1 MMYKTILWAAAA
13 SIGFFFS
20 AGCSRPGPVA
30 NLRAKSLAIDIAG
43 AKYLVDPALK
53 KSGWLNIEN
62 GEGSLAGAAD
72 ELAISTNLTD
82 FSYKQW
88 THFNSNN
95 IEEIKTVKET
105 DDERVVYI
113 KIKCSEWYQET
124 KSYDVYYLEIN
135 LIARKDIPCLFIHQ
149 RVRNPTEHPQ
159 KINFGNYT
167 SGVSQWGVDSNILK
181 VDPANKAWLNIVK
194 GNCIWIEK
202 ATPNKKGLGVIL
214 FGTHGFSLFLGH
226 RIFWGYGHH
235 LPVKPGEC
243 VEEKAAVMLADNP
256 AEVTAL
262 HGKIKDEKF
271 GEFIAP

>member
-1 MMYKTILWAAAA
+1 M
-13 SIGFFFS
+13 
-20 AGCSRPGPVA
+20 

-43 AKYLVDPALK
+43 TKYLVDPALK
-53 KSGWLNIEN
+53 KSGWLDIEN
-62 GEGSLAGAAD
+62 GEGSFAGAAD

-95 IEEIKTVKET
+95 IEEIKIVKET
-105 DDERVVYI
+105 DDESVVYV

-124 KSYDVYYLEIN
+124 KSYDACYLEIN
-135 LIARKDIPCLFIHQ
+135 LIIRKDIPCLFIHQ
-149 RVRNPTEHPQ
+149 RVRNLTGHPQ

-167 SGVSQWGVDSNILK
+167 SGASQWGVDSNVSK

-194 GNCIWIEK
+194 GNCIWIKK
-202 ATPNKKGLGVIL
+202 APPDKKGLGVIL
-214 FGTHGFSLFLGH
+214 FDAHGFSLFLGH
-226 RIFWGYGHH
+226 RIFWGYGHN
-235 LPVKPGEC
+235 LPVKPGEY

-262 HGKIKDEKF
+262 HGEIKDVKF
-271 GEFIAP
+271 GGFIAP